1 MFKQI
6 IEMKFELH
14 QIHKILMIHC
24 KVILCN
30 IIFIQQYPCCLT
42 HYKLLKTYGNN
53 PKGYTLKM

>member
-1 MFKQI
+1 
-6 IEMKFELH
+6 MKIELH
-14 QIHKILMIHC
+14 QIHKILMIDC

-30 IIFIQQYPCCLT
+30 IIFIQQYSCCLT